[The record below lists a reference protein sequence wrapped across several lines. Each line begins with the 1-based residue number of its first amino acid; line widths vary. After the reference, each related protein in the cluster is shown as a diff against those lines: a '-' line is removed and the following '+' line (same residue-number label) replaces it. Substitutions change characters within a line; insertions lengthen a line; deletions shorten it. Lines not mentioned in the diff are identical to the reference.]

1 MKHPF
6 EVGGAYRN
14 RKGEYEVL
22 SIAEPMMEIRYRD
35 GAVVKTEI
43 ALQATIWEN
52 LQLDEEG
59 PEPDDDDRG
68 RGVRRIP
75 AAPAKRPAAAKPGS
89 PAKSSPAKPGSP
101 SKPNLARPAA
111 AKPAAVVAALALNEE
126 DFQNDSDGT
135 AWRARESFGGALAE
149 RLAMSAKRYFAAY
162 PVAQRSQVQVA
173 EPEYFAGRDPRA
185 VAKYLFTLDGDA
197 ADYGFYIEKSARPMD
212 SSWQWPLFLAALK
225 GRAALRTRVQEA
237 MRRHALQATIE
248 LYDAAE
254 TKVVARTVV
263 QTESGGLLI
272 QTNVQDAPGPADW
285 EDVVTLLE
293 SVPADVRCAVQ
304 FSAAMPKA
312 AALAQGSRLLDTVVN
327 AWIALLP
334 LYEASTRRS

>member
-6 EVGGAYRN
+6 EVGGTYRN

-22 SIAEPMMEIRYRD
+22 SIAEPIMEIRYRD

-59 PEPDDDDRG
+59 PEPDDDDRD

-75 AAPAKRPAAAKPGS
+75 ATPAKRPAVAKSNS
-89 PAKSSPAKPGSP
+89 PAK
-101 SKPNLARPAA
+101 AA
-111 AKPAAVVAALALNEE
+111 PAKPAAARPSNSRPATTKAAAAPPTVPTLGEE
-126 DFQNDSDGT
+126 DFQSSTEGV
-135 AWRARESFGGALAE
+135 WRTRESFGGALAE
-149 RLAMSAKRYFAAY
+149 RLAMNAKRYFAAY
-162 PVAQRSQVQVA
+162 PAAQRSQVQVA

-185 VAKYLFTLDGDA
+185 VAKYLFTLDDEGVA
-197 ADYGFYIEKSARPMD
+197 YGFYIEKSARPMD
-212 SSWQWPLFLAALK
+212 SSWQWPLFLAALR
-225 GRAALRTRVQEA
+225 GRAALRTRVEEA
-237 MRRHALQATIE
+237 MRRHSLQGTIE
-248 LYDAAE
+248 LYDASE

-263 QTESGGLLI
+263 QAGDSGLLM

-304 FSAAMPKA
+304 FSAALPRT
-312 AALAQGSRLLDTVVN
+312 AALGQGGRLADTVVN
-327 AWIALLP
+327 AWTALLP
-334 LYEASTRRS
+334 LYEAATRRS